1 MENGATDVHQLRNIS
16 TEALAR
22 LIKQIQHDN
31 HGGAGLTIPFMSQ
44 EYIQAMLCWINWQHS
59 LGLPYDAETFNRPNA
74 IFWREKMREQAEA
87 EDVAKDLVKA
97 PEVFKKEMDWL
108 PWSKTLIAY
117 LRSQKRVN
125 NTAPLAYVI
134 REHNIPT
141 PDMLFTN
148 DIDEKIGRTMLAGL
162 QYAADNATVY
172 DLLKSLAGS
181 GPLQPFIQPYEASR
195 NG

>member
-1 MENGATDVHQLRNIS
+1 MENGVTDVHQLRNIS

-44 EYIQAMLCWINWQHS
+44 EYIQAMLFWINRQHS
-59 LGLPYDAETFNRPNA
+59 LGLPYDAEAFNRHDA
-74 IFWREKMREQAEA
+74 IFWMEKMREQAEA